1 MKQKRMKLVT
11 KLIIY
16 VSVFAIGGY
25 FFFKYMPQ
33 GFKEMVSPTQS
44 APDTVKTEDI
54 KPDNVD
60 PVAAPDS
67 QATPDTIVIETIE
80 TDTTAPASPEVSLV
94 Q

>member
-33 GFKEMVSPTQS
+33 GFKNMVSPTQS
-44 APDTVKTEDI
+44 TPDTVKTEVL
-54 KPDNVD
+54 KPDNET
-60 PVAAPDS
+60 PAATSYPEAAPDTTAHETV
-67 QATPDTIVIETIE
+67 ATDTI
-80 TDTTAPASPEVSLV
+80 APASPEVSPA

>member
-44 APDTVKTEDI
+44 APDTVKTKDI

-67 QATPDTIVIETIE
+67 EATPDTIVIETIE